1 MPSTTPAKD
10 RLRLALQKSG
20 RLSADSVD
28 LLVRCGIRVK
38 MPKDRLLL
46 HADNFPVDVLF
57 VRDDDIPQLVMD
69 GVCDLGLVGTNVL
82 EEAALERRTSGNVG
96 GYLVERPLEF
106 GGCRL
111 ALALPEERAHPALPP
126 LPRLPLP

>member
-20 RLSADSVD
+20 RLSADSLD
-28 LLVRCGIRVK
+28 LLARCGIRVK
-38 MPKDRLLL
+38 MPKERLLL

-69 GVCDLGLVGTNVL
+69 GVCDLGLVATNLL
-82 EEAALERRTSGNVG
+82 EHAPPHPPTTGNLAAYLLER
-96 GYLVERPLEF
+96 
-106 GGCRL
+106 
-111 ALALPEERAHPALPP
+111 PP
-126 LPRLPLP
+126 